1 MQARANFF
9 EIKIIAS
16 IRTKVPILSI
26 SSEIFNSKYLIC
38 YRAKNT
44 GRARNA
50 ESRQESRELDKKC
63 APVIVFSIFVIVCNS
78 VIYEP
83 LLLNFCD
90 KA

>member
-9 EIKIIAS
+9 EIKIIAA
-16 IRTKVPILSI
+16 IRIKVQILSI

-38 YRAKNT
+38 YRAKN
-44 GRARNA
+44 
-50 ESRQESRELDKKC
+50 
-63 APVIVFSIFVIVCNS
+63 VIVCNS